1 MRGGHWRALLAAMTC
16 KEVQVN
22 ILKQTLYEGDEVI
35 VGDEKLVVLAIGS
48 GWIEFAG
55 QPQLHR
61 ANQLLVGSVRLTL
74 SNARKGYRASVAFK
88 APEGVEVLVL
98 ARDGDE

>member
-1 MRGGHWRALLAAMTC
+1 MS
-16 KEVQVN
+16 V
-22 ILKQTLYEGDEVI
+22 LKQTLYEGDEVI
-35 VGDEKLVVLAIGS
+35 VGDEKLKVLAIGS

-61 ANQLLVGSVRLTL
+61 ANQLRVGETRLTL
-74 SNARKGYRASVAFK
+74 SNARQGYRASVAFK